1 MDAVTTLLSTMSIEE
16 IILTV
21 ILLAVSIKFLGE
33 LFEWCYNK
41 LKGYFHLSD
50 VKEERHKEIMESL
63 DSLQQDMKDQK
74 ETGNKQQKQID
85 KISSQLDGQDKE
97 SIALRKALENQT
109 EKITTLQGQVSTL
122 NERVQDSTRAYL
134 IDRHHHF
141 CYQIKGIDDMSLQDL
156 ERRFMYYKAAG
167 GDTFVDALM
176 EDVRALPR
184 ITLDR
189 LPCQIHRE
197 GG

>member
-21 ILLAVSIKFLGE
+21 ILLAVSVKFLGE

-41 LKGYFHLSD
+41 LKGFFHLSD

-63 DSLQQDMKDQK
+63 NNLQRDMKDQK
-74 ETGNKQQKQID
+74 RIGNQQQKQID
-85 KISSQLDGQDKE
+85 KISSQLDGQGKE
-97 SIALRKALENQT
+97 SIALRKALEDQT
-109 EKITTLQGQVSTL
+109 EEITTLQGWVSTL

-156 ERRFMYYKAAG
+156 ERRFMYYKVAG

-176 EDVRALPR
+176 EDIRALPR
-184 ITLDR
+184 ITLDS
-189 LPCQIHRE
+189 LPCQIP
-197 GG
+197 

>member
-21 ILLAVSIKFLGE
+21 ILLAVSVKFLGE

-63 DSLQQDMKDQK
+63 NNLQRDMKDQK
-74 ETGNKQQKQID
+74 RIGNQQQKQID
-85 KISSQLDGQDKE
+85 KISSQLDGQGKE
-97 SIALRKALENQT
+97 SIALRKALEDQT
-109 EKITTLQGQVSTL
+109 EEITTLQGWVSTL

-156 ERRFMYYKAAG
+156 ERRFMYYKVAG

-176 EDVRALPR
+176 EDIRALPR
-184 ITLDR
+184 ITLDN
-189 LPCQIHRE
+189 LPCQIP
-197 GG
+197 

>member
-21 ILLAVSIKFLGE
+21 ILLAVSVKFLGE

-63 DSLQQDMKDQK
+63 NNLQRDMKDQK
-74 ETGNKQQKQID
+74 EIGNQQQKQID
-85 KISSQLDGQDKE
+85 KISSQLDGQGKE
-97 SIALRKALENQT
+97 SIVLRKALENQT
-109 EKITTLQGQVSTL
+109 EEITTLQGWISML

-167 GDTFVDALM
+167 GDTFIDDLM
-176 EDVRALPR
+176 KEVRALPR
-184 ITLDR
+184 LTLEHMSG
-189 LPCQIHRE
+189 QIRKE
-197 GG
+197 N